1 MVKINMIR
9 LPFTYTG
16 SLMYETKTEIVYED
30 LTEHKEMFDFS
41 NYSATIIQLFKILW
55 WFKRISCW

>member
-41 NYSATIIQLFKILW
+41 NYSAKIIQLFKIL
-55 WFKRISCW
+55 